1 MVHKKGEPGGR
12 GAPLPKWTCPSCGLR
27 RAGAYCPS
35 CGEEPL
41 RPRDLKVDDL
51 AGKIFQA
58 FSSVDGRLMRSFR
71 LLLTRPGALSA
82 AYVEGQRRKYL
93 TPLHLFFIANALFF
107 AVQTLT
113 STQIFSSPL
122 ASHLHQQDWSPLARE
137 LTAAR
142 LAERGQALADF
153 APTFDTAAVLNAKAL
168 IVLMALALAPLL
180 PAFFMRPRRA
190 FGAHVV
196 FALHFHTFVLLLLC
210 LSLLLAEATLLGG
223 GEGLASKRVDV
234 ALSLFNLG
242 AIGAY
247 LYLAAGRFYASRGAA
262 RIAKA
267 AAIAALVAAIALG
280 YRFVIF
286 LITLYTS

>member
-1 MVHKKGEPGGR
+1 M
-12 GAPLPKWTCPSCGLR
+12 PKWTCPSCGHR

-41 RPRDLKVDDL
+41 KPRDLKVDDL

-58 FSSVDGRLMRSFR
+58 FSSVDGRLMRSFG
-71 LLLTRPGALSA
+71 LLLTRPGALSV

-93 TPLHLFFIANALFF
+93 TPLQLFFIANALFF
-107 AVQTLT
+107 AAQSLT

-122 ASHLHQQDWSPLARE
+122 ASHLHHQDWSALARE
-137 LTAAR
+137 LTSAR
-142 LAERGQALADF
+142 LAERGIVLADF
-153 APTFDTAAVLNAKAL
+153 APAFDSAAVLNAKAL
-168 IVLMALALAPLL
+168 IILMALALAPLL
-180 PAFFMRPRRA
+180 PAFFMRPKLP

-210 LSLLLAEATLLGG
+210 VSLLLAEASLLLG
-223 GEGLASKRVDV
+223 GEGLASRRVDI
-234 ALSLFNLG
+234 ALSLFNF
-242 AIGAY
+242 ACIGVY
-247 LYLAAGRFYASRGAA
+247 LYLAAGTFYASRGAA
-262 RIAKA
+262 RTAKA

>member
-1 MVHKKGEPGGR
+1 LAGDLVHTRPRKEGT
-12 GAPLPKWTCPSCGLR
+12 PLPRWTCPSCGLR
-27 RAGAYCPS
+27 RTGAYCPS

-71 LLLTRPGALSA
+71 LLLVRPGALSA
-82 AYVEGQRRKYL
+82 AYVAGQRRKFL
-93 TPLHLFFIANALFF
+93 TPLQLFFIANALFF
-107 AVQTLT
+107 AVQSLT

-122 ASHLHQQDWSPLARE
+122 SSHLHHQDWSALARE

-142 LAERGQALADF
+142 LAERGLPLADY
-153 APTFDTAAVLNAKAL
+153 ARVFDSAAILNAKAL
-168 IVLMALALAPLL
+168 IILMALALAPLL
-180 PAFFMRPRRA
+180 PLFYMRPRRA

-210 LSLLLAEATLLGG
+210 VSLLLAEASLLGG
-223 GEGLASKRVDV
+223 GEGLASNRVDI
-234 ALSLFNLG
+234 ALSLFNL
-242 AIGAY
+242 ASIGAY
-247 LYLAAGRFYASRGAA
+247 LYLAAGTFYGSRGAA

-267 AAIAALVAAIALG
+267 AAIAARGGALARWYPDG
-280 YRFVIF
+280 IIH
-286 LITLYTS
+286 ITLY